1 MGKKS
6 VFDNLPCNRCNQGP
20 YCKNDLRKCTK
31 YREWIKESWEQIRK
45 PFLKNWDGGKNEI
58 I

>member
-20 YCKNDLRKCTK
+20 YCKNDLRKCAK
-31 YREWIKESWEQIRK
+31 YREWIKESWEQICN
-45 PFLKNWDGGKNEI
+45 PFLKNWDGGKK
-58 I
+58 